1 MSKAVDTALDAAKTG
16 KAVAA
21 AAGNAAAGNVPG
33 AVVELVKNAPAI
45 GKTIVKALAIA
56 MSLIMIL
63 FIGIEML
70 IAFILGGGSTK
81 EEKMRKHFLSTKSAI
96 GLRLDTGHEQSMN
109 EALDKIYDFM
119 PDFSVVLYKHLIN
132 ESGPRTRMYY
142 QSDIDRRENI
152 KRNVEQRVREYVT
165 TNNPYE
171 FNRYMTELGY
181 SKLNAYKTLSA
192 DANFKDNIEPYK
204 DGTNDILA
212 EITNKQMYPISFTR
226 VDTEVED
233 DVPVRTY
240 RFTNG
245 PQKITYEIEGAGEV
259 YVPRLMAIQ
268 QARIA
273 LNRRE
278 AFDNVYHD
286 AEKEIHKL
294 VSNGDKKGL
303 KKYLVKIGY
312 IDPELDETEQV
323 IKSNNIFLMLESD
336 TTFVDGVKPYS
347 SETEA
352 LLAEVTESVK
362 EDFDNDSL
370 EIVDDIEKDE
380 GMKPEDE
387 EYEEPNIFEV
397 FISGIKGTIDN
408 AVVTPISN
416 AIKGA
421 SFSKALDKAIERGDI
436 FKYDCQQKNNS
447 LFISMKT
454 PTDEDWIKAF
464 DLVEDEEDV
473 NSPDYQYI
481 ADLIN
486 DMQGVIEAELS
497 ELGLSLSEMTLDMS
511 QIVDMNI
518 FQYYGGFLELHG
530 QEGSSI
536 EYGEVDRLR
545 LERDSDGK
553 YIEKINDGL
562 ILLNK
567 KDIKGEYQSR
577 AVDLPTFPQ
586 SREKPNGLP
595 YFIGEEGLD
604 SGFLVMVDHVFIE
617 EIDMRPKYLNYDTGK
632 VTIKYNVHKELF
644 EQYYGFP
651 ISVIV
656 GEQSEE
662 DKDSIF
668 QELYVEYELEDIT
681 DDANY
686 LFEEEGGLA
695 PYNYII
701 ELGRWITGD
710 NTRDDEGISISD
722 TKFNVETIKKKDE
735 DDEVKVKLETKISN
749 VNSEETSYPIQ
760 LFNGQNV
767 IWSDLITLNPN
778 ETKKIVFDNFKV
790 EDGESFKIVVR
801 LPFGESVSESI
812 EFDGDERQDEGDDGV
827 QAVITS
833 THGEGGILR
842 EKFVDNL
849 PSHLTIKT
857 RANGEYFNPRLL
869 FMSRNNKV
877 TDWSNKLDYKLIWNV
892 PKGY

>member
-1 MSKAVDTALDAAKTG
+1 
-16 KAVAA
+16 
-21 AAGNAAAGNVPG
+21 
-33 AVVELVKNAPAI
+33 
-45 GKTIVKALAIA
+45 
-56 MSLIMIL
+56 
-63 FIGIEML
+63 
-70 IAFILGGGSTK
+70 
-81 EEKMRKHFLSTKSAI
+81 
-96 GLRLDTGHEQSMN
+96 
-109 EALDKIYDFM
+109 
-119 PDFSVVLYKHLIN
+119 
-132 ESGPRTRMYY
+132 
-142 QSDIDRRENI
+142 
-152 KRNVEQRVREYVT
+152 
-165 TNNPYE
+165 
-171 FNRYMTELGY
+171 
-181 SKLNAYKTLSA
+181 
-192 DANFKDNIEPYK
+192 
-204 DGTNDILA
+204 
-212 EITNKQMYPISFTR
+212 
-226 VDTEVED
+226 
-233 DVPVRTY
+233 
-240 RFTNG
+240 
-245 PQKITYEIEGAGEV
+245 
-259 YVPRLMAIQ
+259 MAIQ

-530 QEGSSI
+530 QDGSSI

-553 YIEKINDGL
+553 
-562 ILLNK
+562 
-567 KDIKGEYQSR
+567 
-577 AVDLPTFPQ
+577 
-586 SREKPNGLP
+586 
-595 YFIGEEGLD
+595 
-604 SGFLVMVDHVFIE
+604 
-617 EIDMRPKYLNYDTGK
+617 
-632 VTIKYNVHKELF
+632 
-644 EQYYGFP
+644 
-651 ISVIV
+651 
-656 GEQSEE
+656 
-662 DKDSIF
+662 SI
-668 QELYVEYELEDIT
+668 
-681 DDANY
+681 
-686 LFEEEGGLA
+686 
-695 PYNYII
+695 
-701 ELGRWITGD
+701 
-710 NTRDDEGISISD
+710 
-722 TKFNVETIKKKDE
+722 
-735 DDEVKVKLETKISN
+735 
-749 VNSEETSYPIQ
+749 
-760 LFNGQNV
+760 
-767 IWSDLITLNPN
+767 
-778 ETKKIVFDNFKV
+778 
-790 EDGESFKIVVR
+790 
-801 LPFGESVSESI
+801 
-812 EFDGDERQDEGDDGV
+812 
-827 QAVITS
+827 
-833 THGEGGILR
+833 
-842 EKFVDNL
+842 
-849 PSHLTIKT
+849 
-857 RANGEYFNPRLL
+857 
-869 FMSRNNKV
+869 
-877 TDWSNKLDYKLIWNV
+877 
-892 PKGY
+892 